1 MKIVL
6 YFSTIRCLC
15 FDMHGSREHERR
27 VVKVMRVRW
36 IDRPGIDEL
45 KHLANKDVAG
55 DELGHYQFPAVI
67 WNCVTVTV

>member
-1 MKIVL
+1 
-6 YFSTIRCLC
+6 
-15 FDMHGSREHERR
+15 
-27 VVKVMRVRW
+27 MRVRW